1 MPRGDLLKG
10 NSHNVIGGAGM
21 LAVVPY
27 NAVSAP
33 QRISD
38 VIDLKTLELK
48 GPWRTLGF
56 TTDGISQTRG
66 FDTEDTEVDQRTAP
80 IDTTVTGTTNN
91 ISTTL
96 MEDTMLNRQLA
107 NIGSE
112 IEEIPAVLGT
122 PTTLA
127 ADVSAGATNF
137 KVASAADIEAD
148 SYVQL
153 GGVNLRVS
161 KVDTNNNIVYLKERV
176 AEAFTA
182 ATEVTPVEELAT
194 SRIAYG
200 TISSVPEHS
209 LVLLSETADGRL
221 YMAYFYRVQ
230 VSGDDK
236 ERNFD
241 KSKRQ
246 FGITFNA
253 YSEDGLPEGENVYFE
268 LEQTV

>member
-1 MPRGDLLKG
+1 MAKGELLKG
-10 NSHNVIGGAGM
+10 SKNNVIGGAGM

-56 TTDGISQTRG
+56 TTDGITQTRG

-80 IDTTVTGTTNN
+80 IDTTVTATTNN

-122 PTTLA
+122 PTTLSTA
-127 ADVSAGATNF
+127 VAVGATNF
-137 KVASAADIEAD
+137 KVASTTGIEAD
-148 SYVQL
+148 GYIQL

-161 KVDTNNNIVYLKERV
+161 KVDTTNSIVYLKERTT
-176 AEAFTA
+176 EAFETGA
-182 ATEVTPVEELAT
+182 EVTPVEELAT
-194 SRIAYG
+194 ARIAYG

-241 KSKRQ
+241 KAKRQ

-253 YSEDGLPEGENVYFE
+253 YSEDGLPEEENIYYE
-268 LEQTV
+268 LEQQI